1 MSNNMVSW
9 GDYAGGVDGFGVSSP
24 EDVYE
29 LNKALTAGNSIAA
42 PGSVTAGDGFAL
54 RVESLERTLKN
65 LTYRM
70 EHFKL
75 WKNITKMAAYNT
87 VEEINTLLSYG
98 ANQDAGWIDEGDL
111 PTEADSSYQ
120 RNYVKIKYLGVVGR
134 VTHVMSLV
142 RPAHQNVIAQETV
155 NKTMLL
161 LKMIER
167 GLFKGDSTLDSLQ
180 FDGFERLITDNSPT
194 ANIIDKRGQ
203 PLSQDDLIA
212 AALIIFD
219 APNYGTPTDLY
230 CNPKVKADLTRTFFP
245 NGRYDVFQKPANGMM
260 GLDMKGCTTP
270 AGDIQFQP
278 DVFIDDGGL
287 ASATAVG
294 DSTKRPATPTVGAS
308 ADSGDATA
316 LFGADDAGSYYYKVV
331 ACNRYGKSAPVSVDS
346 GSAVTV
352 DAGDAVTFTMTPG
365 SAVAVSWYEVFRS
378 KKSGTLATARLILR
392 VTNAGGA
399 GTQLITD
406 KNWSLPYCTNSYM
419 FQQNADCMS
428 VKQLAPM
435 LKIPL
440 ATIDSSIRWQQ
451 LVYLA
456 PVLYAPGRVVMFKNV
471 GLASGYNE

>member
-1 MSNNMVSW
+1 MNANMVSW
-9 GDYAGGVDGFGVSSP
+9 SDYGGVDGFGVSSP
-24 EDVYE
+24 EEVYE

-87 VEEINTLLSYG
+87 VEEFNTLLSYG
-98 ANQDAGWIDEGDL
+98 ENQDAGWIAEGDL
-111 PTEADSSYQ
+111 PNEVDSSYK
-120 RNYVKIKYLGVVGR
+120 RNFVKIKYLGVVGR

-155 NKTMLL
+155 NKTMVL

-167 GLFKGDSTLDSLQ
+167 GLFKGDSSLDDFQ
-180 FDGFERLITDNSPT
+180 FDGYEKMITDNSPS
-194 ANIIDKRGQ
+194 ANIIDKRGL

-212 AALIIFD
+212 ASLIIFD
-219 APNYGTPTDLY
+219 APNYGSPTDLY
-230 CNPKVKADLTRTFFP
+230 CNPKVKADLARTFFP
-245 NGRYDVFQKPANGMM
+245 DGRYDIFNKPASGMI
-260 GLDMKGCTTP
+260 GLDIKGCTTP

-278 DVFIDDGGL
+278 DVFIDDGG
-287 ASATAVG
+287 APSATAVG
-294 DSTKRPATPTVGAS
+294 DITKIPATPTVGSVTTPTAS
-308 ADSGDATA
+308 PTSLSKFT
-316 LFGADDAGSYYYKVV
+316 ADDLGVYTYKAV
-331 ACNRYGKSAPVSVDS
+331 ACNRYGKSAPCAV
-346 GSAVTV
+346 GPCSALVVT
-352 DAGDAVTFTMTPG
+352 DCVTFTLTPG
-365 SAVAVSWYEVFRS
+365 SAIVPAWYEIYRT
-378 KKSGTLATARLILR
+378 KKDVATGTERLILR
-392 VTNAGGA
+392 VANAGGA
-399 GTQLITD
+399 GTQAIFD
-406 KNWSLPYCTNSYM
+406 YNASLPYCTSSYM

-451 LVYLA
+451 LVYMA
-456 PVLYAPGRVVMFKNV
+456 PVLYAPGRVVLFKNV
-471 GLASGYNE
+471 GLASGYNV